1 MPHPPRP
8 KKQSRKLDISV
19 GLSEWMAVHDYS
31 IAELQR
37 RSGVTR
43 QEIVSLRRGDK
54 LATPHTATR
63 LADALEVGVEDLMHE
78 ERD

>member
-8 KKQSRKLDISV
+8 KRQSRKLDISN
-19 GLSEWMAVHDYS
+19 GLREWMAVYGYS

-43 QEIVSLRRGDK
+43 QEIVSLMGGGK
-54 LATPHTATR
+54 LATPNTATR
-63 LADALEVGVEDLMHE
+63 LADALQVGVEDLTHE